1 MIEKKSAKGDL
12 EHKKSSFILIGLAIV
27 CGLTYAS
34 LELFATQDKTEFAPI
49 EDEEVIIVEDNVI
62 ATDQTPPPPPPPEVQ
77 QQQTEVILNI
87 VDNAIKVETDWDFS
101 SDFDEDAAVE
111 EYVPIEIV
119 EEEVDDAPPV
129 RIAEKMPEFIGGTDA
144 LYEFLRNNLQYPE
157 IARNNNIQGTV
168 LIEFVVEKDGRVS
181 NVKAV
186 APLYPDC
193 DAEAIRVV
201 QKLPKWKPGEQ
212 MGKPVRVYY
221 NLPIRFA
228 LN

>member
-1 MIEKKSAKGDL
+1 MIEKKSAKGNL
-12 EHKKSSFILIGLAIV
+12 ENKKITFVLIGLIV
-27 CGLTYAS
+27 VLALVYAS
-34 LELFATQDKTEFAPI
+34 FELFASQDKKEI
-49 EDEEVIIVEDNVI
+49 VVMEEEEIIIVEDNVI
-62 ATDQTPPPPPPPEVQ
+62 ATDQTPPPPPPEPQ
-77 QQQTEVILNI
+77 QQQTEIIINI
-87 VDNAIKVETDWDFS
+87 VDDNIKVETDWNFS
-101 SDFDEDAAVE
+101 ADFDENETIE

-119 EEEVDDAPPV
+119 EEEVEEAPPV
-129 RIAEKMPEFIGGTDA
+129 RIAEEMPEFIGGTDA
-144 LYEFLRNNLQYPE
+144 LYEFLRQNLQYPE
-157 IARNNNIQGTV
+157 IARNNGIQGTV

-201 QKLPKWKPGEQ
+201 QKLPKWKPGKQ
-212 MGKPVRVYY
+212 MGKAVRVYY